1 MQIDP
6 FTVLLSGVFVKLLLG
21 SLFLIF
27 FLYDRRSPWFGW
39 WAATYFFAAAAAS
52 IFLFR
57 GLEGKLESIGAGGAA
72 LIAVF
77 GLCWHAARSF
87 HHRSPLWAPVLG
99 AVALWFAAC
108 LTPGFLENPHYRVI
122 LSSLLLGSLIAVSG
136 VEFWRGRDE
145 RLLSRWPVIFLFGSL
160 SLFFFSRI
168 LLIDVLPFPLG
179 ARPMLPEAVAAFN
192 LIVFFHALIATV
204 LIVAITKERLELQQR
219 RNAQTDPLTGAL
231 NRRALMVRAERL
243 LARHQYEGAPLCLLF
258 LDIDHFKMLNDRY
271 GHSAGDDVL
280 IKFVAVMQECI
291 RPTDFLFRI
300 GGEEFCCLLP
310 HTGSEQAHMVA
321 ERIRRTIENINV
333 NVAGIPVRATIS
345 VGVAATDSFGYDLDA
360 LMRRA
365 DAAVYVAK
373 RQGRNQV
380 VPAEPVPAG
389 RVIPFRA

>member
-1 MQIDP
+1 
-6 FTVLLSGVFVKLLLG
+6 
-21 SLFLIF
+21 
-27 FLYDRRSPWFGW
+27 
-39 WAATYFFAAAAAS
+39 
-52 IFLFR
+52 
-57 GLEGKLESIGAGGAA
+57 
-72 LIAVF
+72 
-77 GLCWHAARSF
+77 
-87 HHRSPLWAPVLG
+87 
-99 AVALWFAAC
+99 
-108 LTPGFLENPHYRVI
+108 VI
-122 LSSLLLGSLIAVSG
+122 LSSLLLGSLIAISG

-145 RLLSRWPVIFLFGSL
+145 RLLSRWPVILLFGSL

-179 ARPMLPEAVAAFN
+179 ARPMRPEAVAAFN

-231 NRRALMVRAERL
+231 NRRALMTRAERL

-258 LDIDHFKMLNDRY
+258 LDIDHFKVLNDRY

-321 ERIRRTIENINV
+321 ERIRRTIETTNV

-380 VPAEPVPAG
+380 VSAEPVEPIAALG